1 MTVDEEI
8 ESLSNRLKQSQDAF
22 LSGKNKERILSSEE
36 HFKTWDEM
44 WELICEKKNRMVLH

>member
-22 LSGKNKERILSSEE
+22 LSGKNKERILSREE

-44 WELICEKKNRMVLH
+44 WELICEKKNRMVQ